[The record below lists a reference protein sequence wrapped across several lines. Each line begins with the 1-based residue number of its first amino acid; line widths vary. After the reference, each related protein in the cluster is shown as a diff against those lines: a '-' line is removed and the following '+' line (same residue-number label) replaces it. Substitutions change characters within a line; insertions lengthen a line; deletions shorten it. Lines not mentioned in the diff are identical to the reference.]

1 MHGGYDADV
10 RVVRG
15 IRGGVARELVLKATC
30 EVCKKTVDHPIK
42 EWYWVRFRGDFTEK
56 LVCPH
61 CKAKVEKDPGN
72 SVSPV
77 SL

>member
-1 MHGGYDADV
+1 M
-10 RVVRG
+10 
-15 IRGGVARELVLKATC
+15 KATC

-56 LVCPH
+56 LVCPQ
-61 CKAKVEKDPGN
+61 CKSKVEKDPGN

>member
-1 MHGGYDADV
+1 
-10 RVVRG
+10 
-15 IRGGVARELVLKATC
+15 LKAKC

-42 EWYWVRFRGDFTEK
+42 DWSWVRFRGDFTEK
-56 LVCPH
+56 LVCRQCRP
-61 CKAKVEKDPGN
+61 KVEKEPGN